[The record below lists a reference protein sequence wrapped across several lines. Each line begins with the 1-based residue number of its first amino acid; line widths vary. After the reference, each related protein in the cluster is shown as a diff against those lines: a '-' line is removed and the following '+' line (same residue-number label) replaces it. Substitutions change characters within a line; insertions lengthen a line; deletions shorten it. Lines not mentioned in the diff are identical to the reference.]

1 MPGCTHLYCGLRA
14 LALCCWLL
22 VLVTP
27 AWALRFERTMA
38 PETDIS
44 VVGRVSIVAFES
56 GQPGW
61 ADGYRIADR
70 YRRELE
76 AEGFLELLPGVQSIV
91 VPYQSDVRAL
101 RSMPGL
107 QDAQVIILG
116 RVTPSYSVKFGQRN
130 KSERRTIYRTEYDIY
145 GRAKQVPYVET
156 VQVPIRTESRKMELT
171 LELRA
176 IELSTGNELG
186 LHHCT
191 ATHETEWEEGDD
203 PGTPQSGMVET
214 LLPKVLDM
222 AVVSFSPYRIEAEH
236 LWRPRRARDEV
247 TQRAADAAEAGNY
260 DQAVRLFKASIEV
273 DPVGRAFEWGNL
285 AIVYDAM
292 GEYDEALVAIRE
304 GLRTSELKAELKDHE
319 SQLLRAYRG
328 KVRKDS
334 HSAKPETDQTV
345 RVVDFTSAEV
355 TFDGGQNRGW
365 QVGAIVRI
373 VKQVPVQGLSGEV
386 LGHRESEIARVKLI
400 TVEDKFS
407 VGQVLEIR
415 EGQELGLGLVA
426 KLADTS
432 G

>member
-1 MPGCTHLYCGLRA
+1 MPGLAISQFGLRT
-14 LALCCWLL
+14 LVLCCWTLIL
-22 VLVTP
+22 AAP
-27 AWALRFERTMA
+27 AWAIRFERTMA
-38 PETDIS
+38 PETDLS
-44 VVGRVSIVAFES
+44 TVGRLGLMAFES
-56 GQPGW
+56 GQPAW

-76 AEGFLELLPGVQSIV
+76 AERFLELLPGVQSMV
-91 VPYQSDVRAL
+91 VPFHSDARSLRA
-101 RSMPGL
+101 MPGL
-107 QDAQVIILG
+107 QEAQVVILG
-116 RVTPSYSVKFGQRN
+116 RLTPDYTVTFGQRT

-156 VQVPIRTESRKMELT
+156 IQVPIRTESRKMELT

-176 IELSTGNELG
+176 IELASGTELG
-186 LHHCT
+186 SNRCS
-191 ATHETEWEEGDD
+191 ASQESSWEEGNDASA
-203 PGTPQSGMVET
+203 PQSGMVEA
-214 LLPKVLDM
+214 LLPQVLDQ
-222 AVVSFSPYRIEAEH
+222 AVKCFSPYRIEAEH
-236 LWRPRRARDEV
+236 LWRPRRARDER

-273 DPVGRAFEWGNL
+273 DPVGRTFEWGNL

-304 GLRTSELKAELKDHE
+304 GLRTSDLKAELKDHE
-319 SQLLRAYRG
+319 SQLMRAYRG
-328 KVRKDS
+328 KVRNDRLSTKS
-334 HSAKPETDQTV
+334 ETDQTV

-365 QVGAIVRI
+365 QVGAIVRV

-386 LGHRESEIARVKLI
+386 LGHRETEIARVRLT
-400 TVEDKFS
+400 TVEEKFS

-426 KLADTS
+426 KLADSS